1 MVPLAPRNDEV
12 MNPSSHPDPEL
23 FALLQDLWKKHLP
36 STHERL
42 DLLDHAVQMASNGH
56 LDETVRAEAQSV
68 AHKLSGN
75 LGMFGYKEAGEVAS
89 DIEHTFKAPTPQD
102 ATVLKEHLRRLREL
116 LAAYL

>member
-1 MVPLAPRNDEV
+1 

-23 FALLQDLWKKHLP
+23 FELLQDLWKKHLP
-36 STHERL
+36 STRERL
-42 DLLDHAVQMASNGH
+42 DLLDQAAHLAAEGQ
-56 LDETVRAEAQSV
+56 LDETGRAEAQSV

-102 ATVLKEHLRRLREL
+102 AGVLGQYMRRLREL
-116 LAAYL
+116 LASYL